1 MTIRGLQTLNGN
13 NGILLLVDGL
23 ERDNNWNALN
33 YITPEEVESV
43 SVLLL
48 MLRLWLFMAIEAL
61 ME

>member
-33 YITPEEVESV
+33 YITRKRWNQFQYCV
-43 SVLLL
+43 